1 MSDYPS
7 SQYER
12 DRQAALKEYNILDT
26 AAEQTFDD
34 ITQLASLICDTPV
47 SLMNFIDENRQWSK
61 AGAGIDPTLTEM
73 PREMAFCNQTILHD
87 TLYEIP
93 DMTQEPLF
101 VDSPL
106 VKDTYKVR
114 FYAGVP
120 LINPEGFRLGALC
133 VLDMKPKVL
142 TDIQK
147 KSLESLAKIVVDLL
161 ETKRL
166 RIHVNLLSQ
175 VYEMTGCNIFQFDL
189 RTWVCDYANA
199 NVFRNT
205 QFTQEEIAGKNLQ
218 DFFPD
223 IADSELHE
231 IINLIVSNELPFFY
245 TATSLLTK
253 AKEVIPVDLYLTLRK
268 TPSSHEI
275 VIATINKMSSDIELL
290 KKPKTSSIN
299 KTDNKQNFDQ
309 QAALQKDLDLTT
321 TEKALRQALQNNE
334 FLIYYQPITNI
345 NESKV
350 SGCEALLRWRD
361 GNGKISLP
369 LNFIKVAEATGL
381 ILEIGDWV
389 LQEVT
394 AQIAEWKNN
403 GISIL
408 PVAIN
413 LSSHQFKQDNL
424 VKAIIDIVSANKLA
438 ACDIVLELTESAIVQ
453 DYSMVS
459 TKMEELREAGFKFS
473 LDDFG
478 TGYSSLS
485 YLTKFPLDKIKIDK
499 SFVADITTNSTSP
512 AIIKT
517 IINLAKNL
525 KLSVVAEGVETHDQF
540 KFLKKFL
547 CDEIQ
552 GYLISKPV
560 SAEDFECNFLCK
572 PLIDLS
578 NK

>member
-1 MSDYPS
+1 MSDYLS

-12 DRQAALKEYNILDT
+12 DRIAALKEYNILDT

-47 SLMNFIDENRQWSK
+47 SLMNFIDEHRQWSK
-61 AGAGIDPTLTEM
+61 AGAGIDPALTEL
-73 PREMAFCNQTILHD
+73 PRELVFCNQTILHD

-93 DMTQEPLF
+93 DMLQEPMF
-101 VDSPL
+101 ADSPL

-142 TDIQK
+142 TDNQK

-166 RIHVNLLSQ
+166 KLFVNLLSQ
-175 VYEMTGCNIFQFDL
+175 VYEMTGCNIFQFNL
-189 RTWVCDYANA
+189 RTWICDYANA

-205 QFTQEEIAGKNLQ
+205 QFSQGEIASRRLQ

-223 IADSELHE
+223 LADSQLHE
-231 IINLIVSNELPFFY
+231 IINLIISNELPFFY
-245 TATSLLTK
+245 TSTRLFTK
-253 AKEVIPVDLYLTLRK
+253 AKSSVPVDLYLTLRK
-268 TPSSHEI
+268 TSISHEI
-275 VIATINKMSSDIELL
+275 VIATINKLPSDIHLL
-290 KKPKTSSIN
+290 ETSKN
-299 KTDNKQNFDQ
+299 KSATKIDKFNH
-309 QAALQKDLDLTT
+309 QATQQKDLELTT
-321 TEKALRQALQNNE
+321 TENALRQALQNKE

-345 NESKV
+345 SESKV
-350 SGCEALLRWRD
+350 CGSEALLRWRD

-389 LQEVT
+389 LREV
-394 AQIAEWKNN
+394 ALQIAQWKKN
-403 GISIL
+403 GVAIL

-424 VKAIIDIVSANKLA
+424 VKAIIDIVSANQLEA
-438 ACDIVLELTESAIVQ
+438 GDIVLELTESAIVQ
-453 DYSMVS
+453 DYSLVS

-499 SFVADITTNSTSP
+499 SFVADITSNSTSS

-517 IINLAKNL
+517 IITLAKNL

-540 KFLKKFL
+540 KFLKKYL

-560 SAEDFECNFLCK
+560 SAKDFESNFLCQ